1 MQPSNDVEL
10 YRKALAADIYTCME
24 LSRQSY
30 IEVVQMPVQRFY
42 DYLKWKTDL
51 EEEKQ
56 KRIEEETKKQSGKS
70 FG

>member
-1 MQPSNDVEL
+1 M
-10 YRKALAADIYTCME
+10 YTCME

-30 IEVVQMPVQRFY
+30 DQVANMPVKKFY
-42 DYLKWKTDL
+42 DYMKWKTDL
-51 EEEKQ
+51 EEDKQ

>member
-1 MQPSNDVEL
+1 MQPDDIEQ
-10 YRKALAADIYTCME
+10 YRKALAAEIFACME

-30 IEVVQMPVQRFY
+30 TDIVVMPVKRFH

-56 KRIEEETKKQSGKS
+56 KRIDEETKKQSGKS